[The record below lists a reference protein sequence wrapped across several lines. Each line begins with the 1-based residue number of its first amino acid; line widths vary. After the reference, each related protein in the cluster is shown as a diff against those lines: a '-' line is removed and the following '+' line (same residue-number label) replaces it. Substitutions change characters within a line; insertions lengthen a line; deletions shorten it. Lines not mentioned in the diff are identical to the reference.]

1 MARPLRIE
9 YEGAFYHVTSRGD
22 QRGRIFWDDRDRE
35 EFLKVL
41 GRTKERY
48 GYLLHAYVLM
58 GNHHLLVETPH
69 SNLKQIM
76 QNVNTSYTVYVN
88 RRHRRSGHL
97 FQGRY
102 KAFSV
107 DKEGY
112 LLELGRYIQLNP
124 VRAGLVRRPEDYRWS
139 SYREYMDGRRQG
151 GLTDRE
157 DTLGFFSKKWALA
170 VRKYR
175 DFVKEGIK
183 RGSPLEEAVG
193 SVLGDEGFKRRVMGY
208 LKGLSNVGEIPD
220 LRRVIVKP
228 KVEEI
233 IAKASEFYRVS
244 KEDLLRR
251 RKSTGRERSVT
262 IYLCKVLSGR
272 KNSEIGKFFGIAIQ
286 AVTNAVRKM
295 ERLRQVEKK
304 LAKEVD
310 SIKEMLIIQS
320 V

>member
-1 MARPLRIE
+1 
-9 YEGAFYHVTSRGD
+9 
-22 QRGRIFWDDRDRE
+22 
-35 EFLKVL
+35 
-41 GRTKERY
+41 
-48 GYLLHAYVLM
+48 
-58 GNHHLLVETPH
+58 
-69 SNLKQIM
+69 
-76 QNVNTSYTVYVN
+76 
-88 RRHRRSGHL
+88 
-97 FQGRY
+97 
-102 KAFSV
+102 V

-157 DTLGFFSKKWALA
+157 DTLGFFSKKRALA

-208 LKGLSNVGEIPD
+208 LKGLSNIGEIPD